1 MNAACHIAGPMYLLG
16 LPEWAY
22 QGFKVSW
29 DLPPSGHVIESLWQP
44 TKYCWRFI
52 AALLTGA

>member
-29 DLPPSGHVIESLWQP
+29 DLPPSGHVIELDN
-44 TKYCWRFI
+44 
-52 AALLTGA
+52 